1 VKIKGDE
8 MKVTDVIVEVK
19 PPTPA
24 QAKVK
29 SMQQS
34 IDRQKLAL
42 AQERE
47 RQQNLK
53 QADKMRKLQQKIV
66 S

>member
-1 VKIKGDE
+1 MKIAE
-8 MKVTDVIVEVK
+8 IQTEAK

-29 SMQQS
+29 SMQQN

-47 RQQNLK
+47 RQQNAK
-53 QADKMRKLQQKIV
+53 HSQSIRKLQAKASSI
-66 S
+66 

>member
-1 VKIKGDE
+1 MKIAE
-8 MKVTDVIVEVK
+8 IQTEAK

-29 SMQQS
+29 SMQQN
-34 IDRQKLAL
+34 IDRKKLAL

-53 QADKMRKLQQKIV
+53 QADKMRKLQAKASSI
-66 S
+66 

>member
-1 VKIKGDE
+1 MKIAE
-8 MKVTDVIVEVK
+8 IQTEAK
-19 PPTPA
+19 PLSPE

-29 SMQQS
+29 SMQQN

-53 QADKMRKLQQKIV
+53 QADKMRKLQAKASSI
-66 S
+66 

>member
-1 VKIKGDE
+1 LLYSFTKIAE
-8 MKVTDVIVEVK
+8 TQIEAK

-42 AQERE
+42 TQERE

-53 QADKMRKLQQKIV
+53 QADKMRKLQAKA
-66 S
+66 SSF

>member
-1 VKIKGDE
+1 MKIAE
-8 MKVTDVIVEVK
+8 IQTEAK
-19 PPTPA
+19 PLSPE

-29 SMQQS
+29 SMQQN

-53 QADKMRKLQQKIV
+53 QADKMRKLQQKIA

>member
-1 VKIKGDE
+1 MKIAEIQSGA
-8 MKVTDVIVEVK
+8 K

-24 QAKVK
+24 QAKIK
-29 SMQQS
+29 SMQQN

-53 QADKMRKLQQKIV
+53 QTDKMRKLQQKIA

>member
-1 VKIKGDE
+1 MKIAE
-8 MKVTDVIVEVK
+8 IQTAAK
-19 PPTPA
+19 PPSPE
-24 QAKVK
+24 QAKIK
-29 SMQQS
+29 SMQQN

-53 QADKMRKLQQKIV
+53 QTDKLRKLQAKASSI
-66 S
+66 

>member
-1 VKIKGDE
+1 MKIAE
-8 MKVTDVIVEVK
+8 IQTPAK

-29 SMQQS
+29 SMQQN

-53 QADKMRKLQQKIV
+53 QADKMRKLQAKASSI
-66 S
+66 